1 MFKAWSIPGR
11 LTSNGTSL
19 VDIGANGK
27 DDGKKEL
34 QFLPGHGLQIHTII
48 MRLDRETLALYSISK
63 IIEDVWE
70 YYIYSLKWPNPSTLG
85 DLDGLDTSTSDGE
98 VLVGRSNCVN
108 HICGVG

>member
-34 QFLPGHGLQIHTII
+34 QFLPGHSLQIHTII

-63 IIEDVWE
+63 ITADMWV
-70 YYIYSLKWPNPSTLG
+70 YYIYSLKRPNPSTLG
-85 DLDGLDTSTSDGE
+85 DLDGLDTSAGDSE

-108 HICGVG
+108 HICGVE